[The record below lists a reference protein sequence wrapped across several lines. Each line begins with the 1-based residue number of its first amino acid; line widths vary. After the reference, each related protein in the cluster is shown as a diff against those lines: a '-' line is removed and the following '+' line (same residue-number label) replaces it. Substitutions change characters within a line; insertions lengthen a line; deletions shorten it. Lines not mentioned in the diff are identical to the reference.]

1 MATSR
6 ARTLNNLHIIRLRA
20 QSIYCKAECVL
31 EYNKLIRK
39 YYPGTDT
46 IKTFNVLPSK
56 YATIITKNE
65 KKISK
70 KFLAN
75 HEKPKIT
82 EKKPSIK

>member
-1 MATSR
+1 MAASR
-6 ARTLNNLHIIRLRA
+6 TRTLNNLHIIRLRA

-56 YATIITKNE
+56 YATIIPE

-70 KFLAN
+70 EFLTN